1 MEELLQKEFA
11 GHLAED
17 QSGTGE
23 IVVYQPDDI
32 TRLEV
37 RVLNDSVWLN
47 RAQMASL
54 FGRDVKT
61 IGKHIAN
68 ALREELRSVSTV
80 ANFAT
85 VQREGS
91 RMVERQMEYY
101 NLDMVL
107 SVGYRVKS
115 ERGILFR
122 RWANELLKGYL
133 FRGYSL
139 PGRVCR
145 IERRLDEQEKKIDFF
160 VRTSLPPVE
169 GIFYDGQI
177 FDAYVFV
184 ADLIRSARQS
194 IVLIDNYI
202 DDSVLIM
209 LSKRTTGV
217 SAEILT
223 CRLPQTLLLDVQK
236 HNAQYA
242 PITLKQVK
250 NIHDRFL
257 IIDDTVYHIGA
268 SLKDLGR
275 KLFAFS
281 KMSIPV
287 QCLF

>member
-1 MEELLQKEFA
+1 MSTLNLPDKNSNEF
-11 GHLAED
+11 
-17 QSGTGE
+17 
-23 IVVYQPDDI
+23 
-32 TRLEV
+32 
-37 RVLNDSVWLN
+37 
-47 RAQMASL
+47 
-54 FGRDVKT
+54 
-61 IGKHIAN
+61 
-68 ALREELRSVSTV
+68 
-80 ANFAT
+80 
-85 VQREGS
+85 
-91 RMVERQMEYY
+91 
-101 NLDMVL
+101 LD
-107 SVGYRVKS
+107 
-115 ERGILFR
+115 
-122 RWANELLKGYL
+122 NELSNFKVGLL
-133 FRGYSL
+133 SS
-139 PGRVCR
+139 V
-145 IERRLDEQEKKIDFF
+145 
-160 VRTSLPPVE
+160 TSFISNDDTLTCSTE
-169 GIFYDGQI
+169 NITI
-177 FDAYVFV
+177 
-184 ADLIRSARQS
+184 
-194 IVLIDNYI
+194 IDNYI

>member
-11 GHLAED
+11 GPLAED

-85 VQREGS
+85 VQTVGS

-115 ERGILFR
+115 E
-122 RWANELLKGYL
+122 N
-133 FRGYSL
+133 
-139 PGRVCR
+139 
-145 IERRLDEQEKKIDFF
+145 
-160 VRTSLPPVE
+160 
-169 GIFYDGQI
+169 
-177 FDAYVFV
+177 
-184 ADLIRSARQS
+184 
-194 IVLIDNYI
+194 
-202 DDSVLIM
+202 
-209 LSKRTTGV
+209 
-217 SAEILT
+217 
-223 CRLPQTLLLDVQK
+223 
-236 HNAQYA
+236 
-242 PITLKQVK
+242 
-250 NIHDRFL
+250 
-257 IIDDTVYHIGA
+257 
-268 SLKDLGR
+268 
-275 KLFAFS
+275 
-281 KMSIPV
+281 
-287 QCLF
+287 